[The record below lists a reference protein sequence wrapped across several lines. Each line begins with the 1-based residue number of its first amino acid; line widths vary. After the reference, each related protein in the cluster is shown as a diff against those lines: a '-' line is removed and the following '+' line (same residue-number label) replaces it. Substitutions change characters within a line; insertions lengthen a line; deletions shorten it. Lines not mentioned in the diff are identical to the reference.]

1 MPGKSK
7 TKPNKPKKTTRKK
20 YLPMEAG
27 HPDDMDWE
35 MQRFPGQWTKMVFH
49 PRPDRPTEPNAGL
62 VRYEPGA
69 YHPYHTHDFAQVWY
83 VLEGEFQMG
92 AAAYGPGTMMFFP
105 DPHYEDE
112 LKTETGG
119 IIVYMQY
126 PGPTT
131 KACPIYDGRFN
142 MTARKPIEEETVDV

>member
-1 MPGKSK
+1 MATKK
-7 TKPNKPKKTTRKK
+7 TKKK

-27 HPDDMDWE
+27 HPETMDWE

-49 PRPDRPTEPNAGL
+49 PRPDRLTEPNAGL

-83 VLEGEFQMG
+83 VLEGEFHMG
-92 AAAYGPGTMMFFP
+92 GATYGPGTMMFFP

-119 IIVYMQY
+119 VIVYMQY

-131 KACPIYDGRFN
+131 RARPIYDGRFN
-142 MTARKPIEEETVDV
+142 VKKRKPLSEERLDI

>member
-83 VLEGEFQMG
+83 VLEGTFHMGGREFS
-92 AAAYGPGTMMFFP
+92 PGTMMFFP

-131 KACPIYDGRFN
+131 KACPIYNGRFN
-142 MTARKPIEEETVDV
+142 VKKRKPLSEERLDI

>member
-49 PRPDRPTEPNAGL
+49 PRPGRPTEPNAGL

-83 VLEGEFQMG
+83 VLEGTFHMGGREFS
-92 AAAYGPGTMMFFP
+92 PGTMMFFP

-142 MTARKPIEEETVDV
+142 VKKRKALSEERLDI